1 LPTGR
6 IAGAE
11 RAGAANRI
19 AGCYPSPADHL
30 EESTMRTA
38 FLVPLLGVALP
49 AQTITRTAAAA
60 TALTVSVQGVLSGNQ
75 TQSLPAG
82 TALLDGTTLSA
93 VSFGALARLHVA
105 MPSPFAYHLDGFAN
119 TLEVAR
125 FNGDTLVTF
134 ATSDPTAAV
143 LDLAVT
149 RTTGSIASIDVGND
163 GTVELPS
170 PAGSSAQLALPVRFG
185 PAPLLVRTSTSGL
198 SSENAAETITVDVAL
213 RERLTT
219 VLTRY
224 LAGCGPTIAIAPA
237 DTQTVHVDV
246 GGMPPAA
253 LAFAVIGVGRASTLL
268 PFGGCLLGLTTEW
281 PLRVQLD
288 PTGAGGLDVAVPRAV
303 TGVTLNVQAV
313 GLDFVSSPNV
323 VATTDAIA
331 VRLTR

>member
-1 LPTGR
+1 MWPCR
-6 IAGAE
+6 
-11 RAGAANRI
+11 
-19 AGCYPSPADHL
+19 
-30 EESTMRTA
+30 
-38 FLVPLLGVALP
+38 
-49 AQTITRTAAAA
+49 
-60 TALTVSVQGVLSGNQ
+60 
-75 TQSLPAG
+75 
-82 TALLDGTTLSA
+82 
-93 VSFGALARLHVA
+93 
-105 MPSPFAYHLDGFAN
+105 SPFAYHLDGIASGID
-119 TLEVAR
+119 VAR

-149 RTTGSIASIDVGND
+149 RTIGCVASIDVGND

-198 SSENAAETITVDVAL
+198 ASEAATETMTVDVAI

-224 LAGCGPTIAIAPA
+224 PRRLRTDDAIAPA
-237 DTQTVHVDV
+237 DTRTVHIDV
-246 GGMPPAA
+246 GGMPPAG
-253 LAFAVIGVGRASTLL
+253 LAFAVIGVGRANAPL
-268 PFGGCLLGLTTEW
+268 PFGGCLLGVTTEW
-281 PLRVQLD
+281 PLRVPLD

-303 TGVTLNVQAV
+303 NGVTLNVQAV

-323 VATTDAIA
+323 VATSDAIA